1 MGKTRGHG
9 SRRGAYR
16 GARANASKGRGE
28 EEEDSSEEE
37 YEQPKGVGRLG
48 SQIGSIFVQQ
58 RDMNQLCQHRAW
70 KPTA

>member
-37 YEQPKGVGRLG
+37 YEQPKGVGRRRLG
-48 SQIGSIFVQQ
+48 SHKSSVFV
-58 RDMNQLCQHRAW
+58 
-70 KPTA
+70 

>member
-48 SQIGSIFVQQ
+48 SHKSSVF
-58 RDMNQLCQHRAW
+58 L
-70 KPTA
+70 